1 MIKLTK
7 EILGIVIIKQIIV
20 NNNLGFLSAVPK
32 FKNKAKNTDETLGPG
47 HYNITQKWVNI
58 DQKKKRRCF
67 NGLCKSLDI
76 PKLTLNEER
85 AATVTKKTNEI
96 WHRRHDYWLLAGII
110 QYPLHCFQIYMTERC
125 T

>member
-76 PKLTLNEER
+76 PKLTLRKPKEMPGPGYYN
-85 AATVTKKTNEI
+85 TTNTKKIALGKRVNP
-96 WHRRHDYWLLAGII
+96 HKSLFNL
-110 QYPLHCFQIYMTERC
+110 
-125 T
+125 